1 MFPPLSGKS
10 ERVLTLSCPP
20 QGKLLSFCSSKPRA
34 LGEISWKWQEA
45 KGVRKMIA
53 RRLPDFVILFFEG
66 KEGALIFVE
75 ESIDWGEK

>member
-1 MFPPLSGKS
+1 M
-10 ERVLTLSCPP
+10 
-20 QGKLLSFCSSKPRA
+20 
-34 LGEISWKWQEA
+34 
-45 KGVRKMIA
+45 RKMIA